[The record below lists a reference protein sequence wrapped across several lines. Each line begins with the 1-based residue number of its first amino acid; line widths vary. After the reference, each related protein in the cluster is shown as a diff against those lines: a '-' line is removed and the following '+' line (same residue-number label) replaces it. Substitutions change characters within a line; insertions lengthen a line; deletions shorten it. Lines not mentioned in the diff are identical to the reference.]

1 MGQSRPAEDY
11 LFVYGSL
18 RAAVVDEA
26 RAAGHILSA
35 HARRVGEASMQGR
48 LYAVSWYPGFEPG
61 RSRMERVTGDIW
73 RIRDRA
79 ALFEALDN
87 YEGREYVRA
96 RRIARLASGVKISA
110 WVYIYAADLNG
121 APQIPSGDFAQ
132 WLRANGSMRS
142 SRQ

>member
-1 MGQSRPAEDY
+1 MTAATPAQDH

-18 RAAVVDEA
+18 RTAVVDEA
-26 RAAGHILSA
+26 RAASNVLSA
-35 HARRVGEASMQGR
+35 HARRVGEATMQGR
-48 LYAVSWYPGFEPG
+48 LYAVSSYPGFEPG
-61 RSRMERVTGDIW
+61 RSRSERVTGDVW

-79 ALFEALDN
+79 ALFAALDS

-96 RRIARLASGVKISA
+96 RRVARLASGMKISA

-132 WLRANGSMRS
+132 WLRANGSMR
-142 SRQ
+142 

>member
-1 MGQSRPAEDY
+1 VTAAADDH

-18 RAAVVDEA
+18 RAAVADEA
-26 RAAGHILSA
+26 RAAGDVLSA

-61 RSRMERVTGDIW
+61 HSRTERVTGDIW

-79 ALFEALDN
+79 ALFTALDS

-96 RRIARLASGVKISA
+96 RRVARLASGVKIGA
-110 WVYIYAADLNG
+110 WVYIYAANLNG
-121 APQIPSGDFAQ
+121 APRIPSGDFAQ
-132 WLRANGSMRS
+132 WLRANGNMR
-142 SRQ
+142 